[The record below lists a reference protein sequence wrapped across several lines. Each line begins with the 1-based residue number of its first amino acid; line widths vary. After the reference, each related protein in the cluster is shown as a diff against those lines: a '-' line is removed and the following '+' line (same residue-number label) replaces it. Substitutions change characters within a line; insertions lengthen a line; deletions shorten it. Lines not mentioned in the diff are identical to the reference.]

1 MFPWLSHSHRI
12 LPVMAKALDSRRN
25 PNWVEEEGQTGLAL
39 FCWVLTA
46 RHSAYVLTAWRPPR
60 DRVAGDRLDFEGQR
74 VFPFPFSI
82 EEKFYLSCTLR
93 KTWFLCVAYENH
105 CHYFGGLSY
114 IGIRNTENGKVLY
127 AEKTI
132 SKRKKNV
139 LYFKE
144 LTLI

>member
-12 LPVMAKALDSRRN
+12 LAVMAKALDSRRN
-25 PNWVEEEGQTGLAL
+25 SSWVEEEGQTGLAL
-39 FCWVLTA
+39 FCCVLTA

-60 DRVAGDRLDFEGQR
+60 DQAAGDRLDFEGQR

-82 EEKFYLSCTLR
+82 EEKFYLSCRLR
-93 KTWFLCVAYENH
+93 KTWFLCVAHENH
-105 CHYFGGLSY
+105 CFGGISY
-114 IGIRNTENGKVLY
+114 IGIRNTESRNVLY

-132 SKRKKNV
+132 RKRKKNF